1 MDNQQVRL
9 GDLLGNDL
17 EVDFES
23 FDLYEIQQVLDSL
36 KDITAID
43 LPHAELLQQ
52 QALRGADVL
61 IEYQAKIVRTVG
73 YLEAKVNSTKNKVS
87 MEYQAPDGAR
97 TTLDMKKWAGE
108 TSPEVEKVQIK
119 LASAKGAKLYL
130 DRKYEILVKAHHH
143 FKDIAAGMRKTI
155 LGYSSGAAEK
165 TPEGYE

>member
-1 MDNQQVRL
+1 MSQQERL
-9 GDLLGNDL
+9 GDLLGSDL
-17 EVDFES
+17 EVNFEI
-23 FDLYEIQQVLDSL
+23 FDLAEIHKVLNSL
-36 KDITAID
+36 QDIDAID

-61 IEYQAKIVRTVG
+61 IEYLAKIVKTVG

-130 DRKYEILVKAHHH
+130 ERKYEILIKAHHH

-155 LGYSSGAAEK
+155 LGYSPGAAEK